1 MGKIFIC
8 SMEKLTQVLVEE
20 GHPDLGLAPFPR
32 EVMQARQSSVTGKD
46 CQTHLNWTSVD
57 L

>member
-8 SMEKLTQVLVEE
+8 SMEKLTQVPVEE

-46 CQTHLNWTSVD
+46 CHTHLNWTSVD